1 MMRRILSVRMYIFF
15 SVVRGSGVGVFE
27 EEVVSLSGGGELRTA
42 LRFGYF
48 ETRVQQQRQRLHERA
63 LGLGSLA
70 FLLRT
75 KRPLPPI

>member
-1 MMRRILSVRMYIFF
+1 MF
-15 SVVRGSGVGVFE
+15 
-27 EEVVSLSGGGELRTA
+27 EEVVSLSGGGGGELRTA

-48 ETRVQQQRQRLHERA
+48 ETRVQQRLHERA

-75 KRPLPPI
+75 KKTTLPI

>member
-1 MMRRILSVRMYIFF
+1 MMRRILDVRMYIFF
-15 SVVRGSGVGVFE
+15 GGSRVGVGVF

-48 ETRVQQQRQRLHERA
+48 ETRVQQQRLHEGA

-70 FLLRT
+70 FLRRT
-75 KRPLPPI
+75 KKTTLPI